1 MAEVIPPIVC
11 EPEDEEGGVLLTWA
25 GWAELVLEPVVLV
38 LWSPDEVL
46 EELEVWKEGV
56 AAVVGFRWVN
66 RELSKDCSDRYGAE
80 MDPKIKMIH
89 TNTNH
94 AILLTLG
101 FQHYK
106 QSHYLDH
113 SSTLEQRV

>member
-80 MDPKIKMIH
+80 MDPKIKMI
-89 TNTNH
+89 NH
-94 AILLTLG
+94 HFYKPCDFTYFRFSALQAITLPR
-101 FQHYK
+101 
-106 QSHYLDH
+106 S
-113 SSTLEQRV
+113 